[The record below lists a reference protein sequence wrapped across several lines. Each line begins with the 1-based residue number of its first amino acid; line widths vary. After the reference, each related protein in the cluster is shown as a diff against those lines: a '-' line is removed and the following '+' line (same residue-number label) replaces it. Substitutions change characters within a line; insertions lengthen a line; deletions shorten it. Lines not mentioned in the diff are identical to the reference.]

1 MKTITVKGVGNV
13 SVKPD
18 FIVLSLSLES
28 TDTDY
33 ETAMQLAAAKI
44 TELNKSLEQIGLEK
58 ESVKTTDFNVC
69 TEYESRK
76 DFKGDYHRV
85 FVGYTVRHRLKVSFD
100 FDTKVLAKALGA
112 IASCVAEP
120 ELSVGFTVKDSSAVN
135 EELLR
140 SAARNAKKKAEILC
154 AASGAMLGDLVTI
167 DYNWGEINVYSRT
180 HYDMDCDCMKLSA
193 PSIADID
200 IEPDDID
207 VHDTVTFV
215 WQIN

>member
-1 MKTITVKGVGNV
+1 MKTITVKGIGSVL
-13 SVKPD
+13 VKPD

-28 TDTDY
+28 TDKDY
-33 ETAMQLAAAKI
+33 ETAMQLAASKI
-44 TELNKSLEQIGLEK
+44 TELNKSLELIGFEK
-58 ESVKTTDFNVC
+58 ESVKTTDFNVR
-69 TEYESRK
+69 TEYENRK
-76 DFKGDYHRV
+76 YFKGDYHRV
-85 FVGYTVRHRLKVSFD
+85 FVGYTVRHRLKISFD
-100 FDTKVLAKALGA
+100 FDTKMLAKALGA

-140 SAARNAKKKAEILC
+140 SAAQNAKKKAEVLC
-154 AASGAMLGDLVTI
+154 TASGAILVDLVTI

-180 HYDMDCDCMKLSA
+180 RYEMDEDCLLS
-193 PSIADID
+193 PSALCNID

-207 VHDTVTFV
+207 VNDTVTFV